1 MIVYR
6 LSKGKYQLDLSGKGA
21 ELYGGRWNS
30 KGVAML
36 YTSQSRA
43 LAFAE
48 VAIHIPVGIVPKDYF
63 LIAVKVPATASILQL
78 ADTAMPAGWRSNP
91 PSNSTQ
97 KIGDQFIVEANYL
110 ILQVPSAVVPGDF
123 NFLINPNHS
132 EAKEVTIDHVEP
144 FEFDSR
150 FVARRKVMQAPL
162 TAFPK

>member
-6 LSKGKYQLDLSGKGA
+6 LSKEKFHLDLSGKGA

-63 LIAVKVPATASILQL
+63 LISISFPDTASILKL
-78 ADTAMPAGWRSNP
+78 ADTDVPPDWRSNP
-91 PSNSTQ
+91 HSNSTQ
-97 KIGDQFIVEANYL
+97 KIGDQFIAESKYL
-110 ILQVPSAVVPGDF
+110 VLQVPSAVVPGDF
-123 NFLINPNHS
+123 NFLINPNH
-132 EAKEVTIDHVEP
+132 AQIKEVVINAVEP

-150 FVARRKVMQAPL
+150 FVARGR
-162 TAFPK
+162 

>member
-6 LSKGKYQLDLSGKGA
+6 LSKGKYRQELSGKGA

-48 VAIHIPVGIVPKDYF
+48 IAIHIPVGLIPKDYF
-63 LIAVKVPATASILQL
+63 LVSLKIPDAASIRKL
-78 ADTAMPAGWRSNP
+78 AASNLPADWRSNP
-91 PSNSTQ
+91 HSHSTQ
-97 KIGDQFIVEANYL
+97 KIGDQFILESKYL
-110 ILQVPSAVVPGDF
+110 MLQVPSAVVPGDF

-132 EAKEVTIDHVEP
+132 QIKKVVIDKIEP

-150 FVARRKVMQAPL
+150 FVGSGK
-162 TAFPK
+162 

>member
-6 LSKGKYQLDLSGKGA
+6 LSRGKYHLDLSGKGA

-48 VAIHIPVGIVPKDYF
+48 VAIHMPVGIVPKDYF
-63 LIAVKVPATASILQL
+63 LISVNIPASASIQQL
-78 ADTAMPAGWRSNP
+78 ASSAIPTDWRSNP
-91 PSNSTQ
+91 HSNSTQ
-97 KIGDQFIVEANYL
+97 KIGDQFIVEAKFL

-123 NFLINPNHS
+123 NFLINPSHFQI
-132 EAKEVTIDHVEP
+132 KDITIVNVEP

-150 FVARRKVMQAPL
+150 FAGRGN
-162 TAFPK
+162 

>member
-6 LSKGKYQLDLSGKGA
+6 LSRGKYRLDLSGKGA

-48 VAIHIPVGIVPKDYF
+48 VAIHMPVGIVPKDYF
-63 LIAVKVPATASILQL
+63 LISIKLPDTASILTL
-78 ADTAMPAGWRSNP
+78 ANTDMPADWRSNP
-91 PSNSTQ
+91 HSNSTQ
-97 KIGDQFIVEANYL
+97 TIGDQFIVESNYL

-123 NFLINPNHS
+123 NFLINPNHA
-132 EAKEVTIDHVEP
+132 EAGEVTIDKVEP

-150 FVARRKVMQAPL
+150 FVARGK
-162 TAFPK
+162 